1 MTKKYRV
8 YKGFQKQKAKE
19 AFDNISNLKKKNI
32 LSVAF
37 MLTVMSSLDAENQS
51 NDENPIWVL
60 LAENNIPAEEFIDYR
75 DTTFADPEEIEKIKN
90 YVISDFSYE
99 QKLDLFKYL
108 VYTALLDE
116 EIDDSEA
123 ALLGKME
130 ELLEISSEEASKL
143 FDAILEEKN
152 SVKKIDDNF
161 NKQIELFTTEQ
172 KFAIFY
178 TLILIAD
185 SDGITDEENTT
196 LQNIADDL
204 NVNIED
210 YNESNISGEDSVDLL
225 KDINTFRLITKVFR
239 YEENCWRYILTLHNN
254 LVKSNFPSKIIFLNL
269 YLLTDLNDFP
279 WVLGI

>member
-1 MTKKYRV
+1 MSKYRV
-8 YKGFQKQKAKE
+8 YKGFKKQKEKE
-19 AFDNISNLKKKNI
+19 VFDNISNLKKKNI

-37 MLTVMSSLDAENQS
+37 MLTVMSSLDGKNQS
-51 NDENPIWVL
+51 NDDNPIWIL
-60 LAENNIPAEEFIDYR
+60 LNENNISAEEFIEYR

-123 ALLGKME
+123 ALLSKME
-130 ELLEISSEEASKL
+130 ELLEISPEEAAKV
-143 FDAILEEKN
+143 FDTILEEK
-152 SVKKIDDNF
+152 SSIEKIDNNV
-161 NKQIELFTTEQ
+161 NKQIELFTKEQ

-178 TLILIAD
+178 TLIIIAD

-204 NVNIED
+204 NINIDD
-210 YNESNISGEDSVDLL
+210 YNESNISGEDSVNLL
-225 KDINTFRLITKVFR
+225 KDL
-239 YEENCWRYILTLHNN
+239 
-254 LVKSNFPSKIIFLNL
+254 NFFV
-269 YLLTDLNDFP
+269 
-279 WVLGI
+279 VLF